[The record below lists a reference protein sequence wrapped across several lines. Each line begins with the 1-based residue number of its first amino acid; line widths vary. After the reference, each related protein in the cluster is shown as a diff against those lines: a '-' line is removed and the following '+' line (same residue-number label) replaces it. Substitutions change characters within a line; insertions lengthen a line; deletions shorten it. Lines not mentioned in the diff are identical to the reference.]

1 MVKPTS
7 VLRPQCRSNWYTLA
21 AWASSCRLVL
31 GQVKVDNKSNEITAI
46 PELLKLLE
54 ITGCIITIDAMGTQ
68 KAIAA
73 SIIDQKADY
82 ILALKGNQGN
92 LHKAVKQWFE
102 QARTQQ
108 FEGIEHSYYET
119 RESAHDRL
127 EIRQYWTVP
136 ADVLGGTFQSEWMG
150 LQSLGMV
157 VSERRLWNKTTYEV
171 RYYIS
176 LTSDAKVFAQAVQS
190 LGN

>member
-1 MVKPTS
+1 MVNPTS

-21 AWASSCRLVL
+21 ECL
-31 GQVKVDNKSNEITAI
+31 GFQLSLGSRSGKVDNKSNEITAI

-102 QARTQQ
+102 QAGRSSLRA
-108 FEGIEHSYYET
+108 EHSYYET
-119 RESAHDRL
+119 RESA
-127 EIRQYWTVP
+127 P
-136 ADVLGGTFQSEWMG
+136 
-150 LQSLGMV
+150 
-157 VSERRLWNKTTYEV
+157 
-171 RYYIS
+171 
-176 LTSDAKVFAQAVQS
+176 
-190 LGN
+190 